1 MHLARTHRPRAL
13 AVVLTAAAL
22 VAACNRGNRYVPPP
36 PPEVTV
42 SHPIEQEVTVYNE
55 FTGRTQA
62 IETVDL
68 VARVQGFLRS
78 INFTP
83 GTDVQQ
89 GQLLFVIEPDLY
101 EAQVEAAQGSLEGS
115 EAQYQAAQTQL
126 EITQA
131 IYERSAG
138 SRTDLVQKTQ
148 TRDLAKAAVETAK
161 ANLAAAKL
169 NLSYTHI
176 YAPFSGRIDRNLVDV
191 GNLVG
196 AGQATPLA
204 TVVRHDPMYVYFTAS
219 ERELLRYFE
228 MRRKRKTVAGEGE
241 PTPAYLG
248 LATEEGYPHVGQV
261 DYSSNRVD
269 PDTGT
274 IELRGVFPNADRVLI
289 PGLFARIRLPLTRE
303 KALLVPDA
311 AVSFDQGGQYLLV
324 VNDKNTVEYRRVKM
338 GPLIEGM
345 RAIAEGIVAEDWV
358 VTIGVERARPG
369 LTVKPKQVETPKP
382 PSVDP
387 TLP

>member
-1 MHLARTHRPRAL
+1 MRLARTHRAPAL
-13 AVVLTAAAL
+13 AVVLIAAAL

-62 IETVDL
+62 IETVLL

-101 EAQVEAAQGSLEGS
+101 EAQVEGAQGSLEGS
-115 EAQYQAAQTQL
+115 EAQYRAAQTQL

-148 TRDLAKAAVETAK
+148 TRDLAKAAVDTAK

-196 AGQATPLA
+196 SGQATPLA
-204 TVVRHDPMYVYFTAS
+204 TIVRHDPMYVYFTAS

-228 MRRKRKTVAGEGE
+228 IRRKRKTVAGEGE

-248 LATEEGYPHVGQV
+248 LATEDGFPHVGQV

-311 AVSFDQGGQYLLV
+311 AISFDQGGQYLLV
-324 VNDKNTVEYRRVKM
+324 VNDKNTVEYRRVKR
-338 GPLIEGM
+338 GALIEGM
-345 RAIAEGIVAEDWV
+345 RVIAEGIETEDWV

>member
-1 MHLARTHRPRAL
+1 MRFARTHRTAAL
-13 AVVLTAAAL
+13 AVLAAAAL
-22 VAACNRGNRYVPPP
+22 ATACSRGNRYAPPP

-83 GTDVQQ
+83 GTDIQQ

-101 EAQVEAAQGSLEGS
+101 EAQVEVAQGNLEGS
-115 EAQYQAAQTQL
+115 EAQYSAAQTQL

-148 TRDLAKAAVETAK
+148 TRDLAKAQVDTAK

-204 TVVRHDPMYVYFTAS
+204 SLVRHEPMYAYFTAS
-219 ERELLRYFE
+219 ERELLRYFD

-248 LATEEGYPHVGQV
+248 LASEDGYPHVGQV

-269 PDTGT
+269 PETGT
-274 IELRGVFPNADRVLI
+274 IELRAVFPNSDRILI

-303 KALLVPDA
+303 RALLVPDA

-324 VNDKNTVEYRRVKM
+324 VNDKNVVEYRRVKP

-345 RAIAEGIVAEDWV
+345 RVISQGIEKEEWV
-358 VTIGVERARPG
+358 VIIGIERARPG
-369 LTVKPKQVETPKP
+369 LTVKPKQVETPEP
-382 PSVDP
+382 PAVDP